1 MFLSNYPPS
10 EDAKFETVKAVA
22 NTSIYLSIYH
32 QSKNKKIKIKTQV
45 SSSNVTVFSFIARSM
60 RILHYAAII
69 ANVSQQQSGQTSLG
83 HPLEFQSGNSKDKTV
98 ITNPER
104 ERGREGEGEGER
116 DVHHLGRL
124 DYLQHSE
131 L

>member
-1 MFLSNYPPS
+1 
-10 EDAKFETVKAVA
+10 
-22 NTSIYLSIYH
+22 
-32 QSKNKKIKIKTQV
+32 
-45 SSSNVTVFSFIARSM
+45 M

-104 ERGREGEGEGER
+104 ERERER

>member
-1 MFLSNYPPS
+1 
-10 EDAKFETVKAVA
+10 
-22 NTSIYLSIYH
+22 
-32 QSKNKKIKIKTQV
+32 
-45 SSSNVTVFSFIARSM
+45 M

-104 ERGREGEGEGER
+104 ERGREGEGER

>member
-1 MFLSNYPPS
+1 
-10 EDAKFETVKAVA
+10 
-22 NTSIYLSIYH
+22 
-32 QSKNKKIKIKTQV
+32 
-45 SSSNVTVFSFIARSM
+45 M

>member
-1 MFLSNYPPS
+1 
-10 EDAKFETVKAVA
+10 
-22 NTSIYLSIYH
+22 
-32 QSKNKKIKIKTQV
+32 
-45 SSSNVTVFSFIARSM
+45 M

-104 ERGREGEGEGER
+104 ERERERER

>member
-1 MFLSNYPPS
+1 
-10 EDAKFETVKAVA
+10 
-22 NTSIYLSIYH
+22 
-32 QSKNKKIKIKTQV
+32 
-45 SSSNVTVFSFIARSM
+45 M

-104 ERGREGEGEGER
+104 EREREREMSIIQADWITYSIQSFKESPDSVIR
-116 DVHHLGRL
+116 IPRTND
-124 DYLQHSE
+124 LQKSPSFQ
-131 L
+131 LKLQSIGGVLVTRIWLIRSLPWI

>member
-1 MFLSNYPPS
+1 
-10 EDAKFETVKAVA
+10 
-22 NTSIYLSIYH
+22 
-32 QSKNKKIKIKTQV
+32 
-45 SSSNVTVFSFIARSM
+45 M

-104 ERGREGEGEGER
+104 EREREREM
-116 DVHHLGRL
+116 
-124 DYLQHSE
+124 SII
-131 L
+131 

>member
-1 MFLSNYPPS
+1 
-10 EDAKFETVKAVA
+10 
-22 NTSIYLSIYH
+22 
-32 QSKNKKIKIKTQV
+32 
-45 SSSNVTVFSFIARSM
+45 M

-104 ERGREGEGEGER
+104 ERERERCPPSRQTGLLTAFR
-116 DVHHLGRL
+116 ALKRALTVL
-124 DYLQHSE
+124 
-131 L
+131 

>member
-22 NTSIYLSIYH
+22 NTSIYLSTIN
-32 QSKNKKIKIKTQV
+32 QKKKKKTQV

-104 ERGREGEGEGER
+104 ERERERER